1 MLHRKLSLS
10 LLASV
15 AALGLAGCAADRE
28 VEVTGSVTS
37 AESVSAPI
45 TLDFLDVVE
54 GEDAPTSVLT
64 AKLDALGAFTQTVS
78 VSGDKVR
85 VRAVVDNDG
94 DGVCSAGELWAEA
107 DATIKDDDT
116 VDPVALA
123 LGHTPCPAME

>member
-10 LLASV
+10 LFVSV
-15 AALGLAGCAADRE
+15 AALGLIGCASDRE
-28 VEVTGSVTS
+28 IEVTGNVTS
-37 AESVSAPI
+37 SETVSTPI

-54 GEDAPTSVLT
+54 GEDAPKSVLT

-78 VSGDKVR
+78 VEGEKVR